1 MKILI
6 LINKYICKLIV
17 KFDKRIIIFD
27 DGYNLIAFCPR
38 ITILSDSLVDTI
50 ETVGLPTNY
59 RYKNSDLKSIC
70 KKNDDLPT
78 VHHNIYFEPINCE
91 LPPEYLSTFLRNHI
105 I

>member
-1 MKILI
+1 M
-6 LINKYICKLIV
+6 INKYICKLIV

-27 DGYNLIAFCPR
+27 DGYNLIAFALNY
-38 ITILSDSLVDTI
+38 ILSDSLVDTI

-78 VHHNIYFEPINCE
+78 VHHNIYFEPINGE